1 MCLAVAQGV
10 PTIGINQHV
19 ACRANKN
26 YARYTPHT
34 WDKDGHLFAYPIN
47 YQPGRLWELIEQA
60 AAGEQS
66 EWRAA
71 NIGESMDALGF
82 ADMVEE
88 IWEVEG
94 IWEESKC

>member
-1 MCLAVAQGV
+1 M
-10 PTIGINQHV
+10 
-19 ACRANKN
+19 
-26 YARYTPHT
+26 
-34 WDKDGHLFAYPIN
+34 
-47 YQPGRLWELIEQA
+47 IEQA
-60 AAGEQS
+60 AVGEQS

-71 NIGESMDALGF
+71 NIGEGMDALGF

>member
-1 MCLAVAQGV
+1 MAQGV

-26 YARYTPHT
+26 YVRYTPHT

-60 AAGEQS
+60 AVGEQS

-71 NIGESMDALGF
+71 NIGEGMDALGF